1 MNYVSDLDSLI
12 CGFDPV
18 FLLTK
23 HDTWHSLIDIKLQNK
38 CEKLKYFYATCIA
51 WPECKFMQVCCYL
64 CTYNVYIQ
72 ALKFILK
79 NILNYFREINLQFY
93 RKKIYII

>member
-38 CEKLKYFYATCIA
+38 CEKLKYFFMPIA
-51 WPECKFMQVCCYL
+51 L
-64 CTYNVYIQ
+64 LGLNV
-72 ALKFILK
+72 
-79 NILNYFREINLQFY
+79 NL
-93 RKKIYII
+93 